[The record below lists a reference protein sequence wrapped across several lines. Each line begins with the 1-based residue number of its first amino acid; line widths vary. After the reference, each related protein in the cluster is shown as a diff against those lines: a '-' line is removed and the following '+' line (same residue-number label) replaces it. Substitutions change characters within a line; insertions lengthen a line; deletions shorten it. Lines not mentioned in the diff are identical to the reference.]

1 MVFNRNNRKE
11 ISAIEDLIEAK
22 IYVNPER
29 QSELQR
35 QRERLWQLPTDELP
49 GGSACTL
56 LCLNLSNDFADA
68 LRACLPGW
76 KFQLETIADD
86 PASPQYKADRKRFVK
101 LFEGKALEEAGI
113 SAVVQELRS
122 QGEELAQLDK
132 RVIALSLLSRLP
144 VISCCCSSADALP
157 AAAAATG
164 DTWPVFHMPHMP
176 EDVRPLVKWLREEL
190 PRVRALSTAIADDLK
205 ARTAHLAKVNG
216 PLHFLK
222 RGAVAMV
229 PLGVMVVNTIGSIRL
244 MTRMLRLSG
253 MRGDNAAGK
262 SLGLLGASNAVFM
275 NAIDSVGDLYSF
287 VIFTTLLAEFKTM
300 GLLEMTQ
307 AMEVVDGLTLGSISV
322 VTGLV
327 SAIGAYISRPG
338 MVRAAA
344 SFLASLQTIY
354 ALNPG
359 MRRESTARPPAERG
373 ALARLR
379 RWMDSRRRGAEEKQA
394 LLARSAGPTSSTGS
408 LLGAGGVAGV
418 DYGTDGGGEE
428 SGEEEESDVGEDEE
442 ARLVAAPE
450 LEAAMAAARAA
461 EAHVAAADASEVAAV
476 EAEVAAVEA
485 EMAALEAE
493 AAALEAEV
501 AEARALQGGAAPVPS
516 TAVEAEVAEAAADVS
531 GSDRASA
538 VPATAADGP
547 PTVHVCISV
556 RGEDG
561 KVALVL
567 RTGDQPKPAA
577 ATAAAP
583 TAAKVPAPSAHA
595 LRQAATEARAKAEAA
610 KAAAA
615 AAMETAQREAVVA
628 EQALEAARQAAA
640 QRRAERR
647 WARAERRAARSKAAL
662 SGGALELVPL
672 RSSGDLSSA
681 SYAPA
686 AAGAE
691 DDGPAAVAAA
701 AGCCGV
707 CLPLSRWWRA
717 RRRQR
722 RAAAAP
728 AEEVAALAAAS

>member
-1 MVFNRNNRKE
+1 MVFNRNNKKE
-11 ISAIEDLIEAK
+11 ISAIEDLVEAK
-22 IYVNPER
+22 IYVNEQR
-29 QSELQR
+29 RRELQNL
-35 QRERLWQLPTDELP
+35 QTELWQLPTDQLP
-49 GGSACTL
+49 GGSTCTL
-56 LCLNLSNDFADA
+56 LCLNLSDEFADA
-68 LRACLPGW
+68 LQACLPGW
-76 KFQLETIADD
+76 KFRLEAIADD
-86 PASPQYKADRKRFVK
+86 PDSPSYKADRKKFVK

-113 SAVVQELRS
+113 TAVVQELRS

-144 VISCCCSSADALP
+144 VISCTSSAPQALP

-164 DTWPVFHMPHMP
+164 DTWPVFFTPHMP

-244 MTRMLRLSG
+244 MARMLRLSG

-338 MVRAAA
+338 MVRTAAA
-344 SFLASLQTIY
+344 FLASLQTIY
-354 ALNPG
+354 ALNPA
-359 MRRESTARPPAERG
+359 MRREDVARTGGRG

-379 RWMDSRRRGAEEKQA
+379 RWLGRRKQTAEEKQA

-408 LLGAGGVAGV
+408 LLGGRGAENGMGGDG
-418 DYGTDGGGEE
+418 DGG
-428 SGEEEESDVGEDEE
+428 SDDEEEEEEASDSGEDEE
-442 ARLVAAPE
+442 AKLLGGPE
-450 LEAAMAAARAA
+450 LEAAIAAARAA
-461 EAHVAAADASEVAAV
+461 EAAAVAAEAAAVAAEEAAV
-476 EAEVAAVEA
+476 EAELAAAEA
-485 EMAALEAE
+485 EMTALEAE
-493 AAALEAEV
+493 AEALEAEV
-501 AEARALQGGAAPVPS
+501 EEARASQGGAAVARVPAASPGAGPV
-516 TAVEAEVAEAAADVS
+516 AAAA
-531 GSDRASA
+531 ASA
-538 VPATAADGP
+538 AGAAHSSLYAAAGPA
-547 PTVHVCISV
+547 VHVSISV
-556 RGEDG
+556 HGEGDQ
-561 KVALVL
+561 VSLLL
-567 RTGDQPKPAA
+567 RTGGQPAA
-577 ATAAAP
+577 AGPAAAL
-583 TAAKVPAPSAHA
+583 APSAHE
-595 LRQAATEARAKAEAA
+595 LRQAAAESRSQAEAAKAEAA
-610 KAAAA
+610 
-615 AAMETAQREAVVA
+615 AAMEVAQREAAAA
-628 EQALEAARQAAA
+628 EQVLQAARQAAA
-640 QRRAERR
+640 QRKAERR
-647 WARAERRAARSKAAL
+647 RARAERRTAIGSKGTL

-672 RSSGDLSSA
+672 RSTGDLTSA

-686 AAGAE
+686 SAE
-691 DDGPAAVAAA
+691 DEGPAT
-701 AGCCGV
+701 AGCCGM
-707 CLPLSRWWRA
+707 CLPLSRWLQA
-717 RRRQR
+717 RRRRR

-728 AEEVAALAAAS
+728 AEEIAVLSSGAC

>member
-229 PLGVMVVNTIGSIRL
+229 PLGVMVVNTIGERPKAA
-244 MTRMLRLSG
+244 LRLSMPG
-253 MRGDNAAGK
+253 KVGSRHLTAVDPDTHPGAAGLCGGAIDPPASDYYV
-262 SLGLLGASNAVFM
+262 SLLSNVLQGLLGASNAVFM

-338 MVRAAA
+338 MDREWDRGP
-344 SFLASLQTIY
+344 
-354 ALNPG
+354 ALN
-359 MRRESTARPPAERG
+359 
-373 ALARLR
+373 
-379 RWMDSRRRGAEEKQA
+379 
-394 LLARSAGPTSSTGS
+394 
-408 LLGAGGVAGV
+408 
-418 DYGTDGGGEE
+418 
-428 SGEEEESDVGEDEE
+428 
-442 ARLVAAPE
+442 
-450 LEAAMAAARAA
+450 
-461 EAHVAAADASEVAAV
+461 
-476 EAEVAAVEA
+476 
-485 EMAALEAE
+485 
-493 AAALEAEV
+493 
-501 AEARALQGGAAPVPS
+501 
-516 TAVEAEVAEAAADVS
+516 
-531 GSDRASA
+531 
-538 VPATAADGP
+538 
-547 PTVHVCISV
+547 
-556 RGEDG
+556 
-561 KVALVL
+561 
-567 RTGDQPKPAA
+567 
-577 ATAAAP
+577 
-583 TAAKVPAPSAHA
+583 
-595 LRQAATEARAKAEAA
+595 
-610 KAAAA
+610 
-615 AAMETAQREAVVA
+615 
-628 EQALEAARQAAA
+628 
-640 QRRAERR
+640 
-647 WARAERRAARSKAAL
+647 
-662 SGGALELVPL
+662 
-672 RSSGDLSSA
+672 
-681 SYAPA
+681 
-686 AAGAE
+686 
-691 DDGPAAVAAA
+691 
-701 AGCCGV
+701 GCV
-707 CLPLSRWWRA
+707 TH
-717 RRRQR
+717 
-722 RAAAAP
+722 
-728 AEEVAALAAAS
+728 

>member
-22 IYVNPER
+22 IYVNTER
-29 QSELQR
+29 QAELQR
-35 QRERLWQLPTDELP
+35 LREGLWRLPDDELP

-56 LCLNLSNDFADA
+56 LCLNLSDEFADA

-76 KFQLETIADD
+76 QFRLESITDD
-86 PASPQYKADRKRFVK
+86 PVSPQYKADRKRFVK
-101 LFEGKALEEAGI
+101 MFEGKAVEEAGI
-113 SAVVQELRS
+113 SAVVQELRAK
-122 QGEELAQLDK
+122 GEELAQLDK

-144 VISCCCSSADALP
+144 VISCTAGAPQALP
-157 AAAAATG
+157 AATAATG
-164 DTWPVFHMPHMP
+164 DTWPVYHTPHMP

-190 PRVRALSTAIADDLK
+190 PRVRALSAAIADDLK

-229 PLGVMVVNTIGSIRL
+229 PLGVMVVNTMGSIRL
-244 MTRMLRLSG
+244 MARMLRLSG
-253 MRGDNAAGK
+253 MRGDTAAGK

-287 VIFTTLLAEFKTM
+287 VIFTTLLAEFKAM

-338 MVRAAA
+338 MVRTAA

-354 ALNPG
+354 ALNPA
-359 MRRESTARPPAERG
+359 MRREDAARAGGRG

-379 RWMDSRRRGAEEKQA
+379 RWLERRRRGAAEKEA

-408 LLGAGGVAGV
+408 LLGA
-418 DYGTDGGGEE
+418 DGGAGAGEV
-428 SGEEEESDVGEDEE
+428 SGESDEEDSDAGEDEE
-442 ARLVAAPE
+442 ASLLATPE
-450 LEAAMAAARAA
+450 LEAAAAAARAA
-461 EAHVAAADASEVAAV
+461 EAHAAAAEASEAAAV
-476 EAEVAAVEA
+476 EAELAAADA
-485 EMAALEAE
+485 ELTAIEAE

-501 AEARALQGGAAPVPS
+501 AEARDSRGGAAAAETGQPEAS
-516 TAVEAEVAEAAADVS
+516 TSAGEAEVPGPADGRAVRVSISVS
-531 GSDRASA
+531 GEGDHQVMLA
-538 VPATAADGP
+538 
-547 PTVHVCISV
+547 
-556 RGEDG
+556 
-561 KVALVL
+561 L
-567 RTGDQPKPAA
+567 RTGGPPDAG
-577 ATAAAP
+577 
-583 TAAKVPAPSAHA
+583 AAKAPAPSAHE
-595 LRQAATEARAKAEAA
+595 LRQAAAEARAKAEAA

-615 AAMETAQREAVVA
+615 AAIEVAQREAVAA
-628 EQALEAARQAAA
+628 EQALQAARHAAA
-640 QRRAERR
+640 QRREERR
-647 WARAERRAARSKAAL
+647 RARAERRAARNKGTL

-672 RSSGDLSSA
+672 RSTGDLDSA
-681 SYAPA
+681 SYAPAA

-691 DDGPAAVAAA
+691 DDGPAA
-701 AGCCGV
+701 AGCCGM

-717 RRRQR
+717 RRRRRRR

-728 AEEVAALAAAS
+728 SEEVAALAAAS